1 MLKHGAQV
9 KCIKGSGTAL
19 VHGRTYTIERETIE
33 AGHNYYY
40 IDGGGWD
47 IDRFIIMACPCS
59 ISGCIKHRKHRTKLT

>member
-1 MLKHGAQV
+1 M
-9 KCIKGSGTAL
+9 
-19 VHGRTYTIERETIE
+19 HGRTYTIERETIE